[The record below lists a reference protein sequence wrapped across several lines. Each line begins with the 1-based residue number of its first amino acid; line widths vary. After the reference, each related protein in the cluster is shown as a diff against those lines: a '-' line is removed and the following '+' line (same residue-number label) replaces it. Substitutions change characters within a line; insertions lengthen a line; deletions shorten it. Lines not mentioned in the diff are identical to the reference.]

1 MSLGIETELG
11 PVIASFNF
19 DTGAN
24 VEAMN
29 KQFTGGSATYDQ
41 RLGCSN

>member
-1 MSLGIETELG
+1 MSLDYKRNY

-19 DTGAN
+19 DTGVN

-41 RLGCSN
+41 D